1 MVPDSRG
8 LATPDENDYRG
19 DAMKDKEIDPA
30 FDRARALRFLHQPR
44 PCRVCGMVFRPER
57 VDALTCSST
66 CRSRRKR
73 GWDLAY
79 VAGLGKAAREDQVRL
94 HENVAEL
101 ISELMRSFAA
111 LRQRRR
117 ESRAAKDDYRAVL
130 KHFESEV
137 IARLAA
143 MGAAPPAMI
152 PTADK
157 IMEAIHQV
165 IPNCPEKF
173 ATQLKLIVLDTLL
186 DTLRS
191 SKSSSIITVKDK

>member
-1 MVPDSRG
+1 
-8 LATPDENDYRG
+8 
-19 DAMKDKEIDPA
+19 MKNKEFDPA
-30 FDRARALRFLHQPR
+30 FDRARALRFLRQPR
-44 PCRVCGMVFRPER
+44 PCRVCGTVFKPER
-57 VDALTCSST
+57 FNALTCSNT
-66 CRSRRKR
+66 CRSRRMR
-73 GWDLAY
+73 GQDLAY
-79 VAGLGKAAREDQVRL
+79 LVGLGTAAREDQVRL
-94 HENVAEL
+94 HENVAAL

-117 ESRAAKDDYRAVL
+117 ESRAAKDTYRAVL
-130 KHFESEV
+130 KHFEREV

-143 MGAAPPAMI
+143 MGAMAPGEIATM
-152 PTADK
+152 DK

-191 SKSSSIITVKDK
+191 SKASSIITVKDDK